1 MESIQRAQF
10 GIYSTSQ
17 FGDLVVDGRAPS
29 VVHRDGKG
37 HLPYLPVEKLPTTR
51 CDAVPSDGDVVYHRR
66 RQTITPVKGLYCH
79 VQKVAVLPG
88 DGVYL
93 IRRTRVLGTVLLPP
107 LIKIP
112 QLFANLNKNHY
123 ICTMT
128 IAKPI
133 INIE

>member
-1 MESIQRAQF
+1 MKKEIEMAKDIVVIQENEYNE
-10 GIYSTSQ
+10 I
-17 FGDLVVDGRAPS
+17 L
-29 VVHRDGKG
+29 
-37 HLPYLPVEKLPTTR
+37 
-51 CDAVPSDGDVVYHRR
+51 
-66 RQTITPVKGLYCH
+66 RQA
-79 VQKVAVLPG
+79 VAVIENSHFQHNCINSILQK
-88 DGVYL
+88 YL
-93 IRRTRVLGTVLLPP
+93 RTNVLGTVLLPP

>member
-1 MESIQRAQF
+1 MPVGYLNPYPWQKLN
-10 GIYSTSQ
+10 
-17 FGDLVVDGRAPS
+17 DS
-29 VVHRDGKG
+29 VYYPRN
-37 HLPYLPVEKLPTTR
+37 
-51 CDAVPSDGDVVYHRR
+51 
-66 RQTITPVKGLYCH
+66 
-79 VQKVAVLPG
+79 
-88 DGVYL
+88 
-93 IRRTRVLGTVLLPP
+93 RVLGTVLLPP